1 MDRADERSAF
11 AWIMSGT
18 VGAVMVGSLGKV
30 LLDRRRER
38 ALAEAQAASAPPA
51 ADQTDAGQSD
61 PGESDAV
68 EAEGHPS

>member
-1 MDRADERSAF
+1 MDRSDERSAF

-18 VGAVMVGSLGKV
+18 VGAVMVGSLGKI

-38 ALAEAQAASAPPA
+38 ALAEAAASATEDPEA
-51 ADQTDAGQSD
+51 A
-61 PGESDAV
+61 

>member
-18 VGAVMVGSLGKV
+18 VGAVVVGSLGKV

-38 ALAEAQAASAPPA
+38 ALAEAQSASDEA
-51 ADQTDAGQSD
+51 DAG
-61 PGESDAV
+61 